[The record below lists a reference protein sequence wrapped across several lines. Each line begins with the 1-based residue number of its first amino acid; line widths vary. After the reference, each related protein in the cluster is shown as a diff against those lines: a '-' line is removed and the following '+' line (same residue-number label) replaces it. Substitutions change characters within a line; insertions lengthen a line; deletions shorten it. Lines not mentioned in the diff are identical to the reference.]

1 MNDEAMELLFRTLGQ
16 ILNNQNRIM
25 NRLKIVDDEDLCGW
39 RTASDSLELEN
50 EVFDFSTKYEH

>member
-25 NRLKIVDDEDLCGW
+25 NQLNIIDKDEWIDVDD
-39 RTASDSLELEN
+39 SVELEN
-50 EVFDFSTKYEH
+50 EVFDFSKKSLSL

>member
-25 NRLKIVDDEDLCGW
+25 NQLNIIDKEEWRNVDD
-39 RTASDSLELEN
+39 SVELEN

>member
-25 NRLKIVDDEDLCGW
+25 NQTKTDGEMLTIQLNLK
-39 RTASDSLELEN
+39 
-50 EVFDFSTKYEH
+50 TKCLIFQQSMSIKE

>member
-25 NRLKIVDDEDLCGW
+25 HQLNIIDKNEWRNVDD
-39 RTASDSLELEN
+39 SVELEN
-50 EVFDFSTKYEH
+50 EVFDFSSKYEH

>member
-25 NRLKIVDDEDLCGW
+25 NQLNIIDKNEWRNVDD
-39 RTASDSLELEN
+39 SIELEE
-50 EVFDFSTKYEH
+50 EVFNFSTKYEH

>member
-25 NRLKIVDDEDLCGW
+25 NHLGIIDKGDW
-39 RTASDSLELEN
+39 RTTDDSVELED
-50 EVFDFSTKYEH
+50 EVFDFSEKYEH

>member
-25 NRLKIVDDEDLCGW
+25 NQLNIIDKDEWRNVDD
-39 RTASDSLELEN
+39 SVELEN
-50 EVFDFSTKYEH
+50 EVFDFSKKYEH

>member
-25 NRLKIVDDEDLCGW
+25 NQLNIIDKGDWRNTDD
-39 RTASDSLELEN
+39 SVELEN

>member
-25 NRLKIVDDEDLCGW
+25 NQLNIIDKDEWRSADD
-39 RTASDSLELEN
+39 SVELEN
-50 EVFDFSTKYEH
+50 EVFDFSKKYEH

>member
-25 NRLKIVDDEDLCGW
+25 NQLNIIDKDEWRNVDD
-39 RTASDSLELEN
+39 SVELEN
-50 EVFDFSTKYEH
+50 EVFDFSKKYDH

>member
-1 MNDEAMELLFRTLGQ
+1 MNDEAMELLFRAVGQ

-25 NRLKIVDDEDLCGW
+25 NHLGIIDKGEWRNTDD
-39 RTASDSLELEN
+39 SVELEN

>member
-25 NRLKIVDDEDLCGW
+25 NHLGIIDKGDWRNTDD
-39 RTASDSLELEN
+39 SVELED
-50 EVFDFSTKYEH
+50 EVFNFSTKYEH

>member
-25 NRLKIVDDEDLCGW
+25 NHLGIIDKTEWRNTDD
-39 RTASDSLELEN
+39 SVELEN

>member
-25 NRLKIVDDEDLCGW
+25 NQLNIIDKDEWRNVDD
-39 RTASDSLELEN
+39 SVELEN
-50 EVFDFSTKYEH
+50 EVFDFSANYEH

>member
-25 NRLKIVDDEDLCGW
+25 NQLNIIDKEEWRNVDD
-39 RTASDSLELEN
+39 SVELEN
-50 EVFDFSTKYEH
+50 EVFDFSKKYEH

>member
-25 NRLKIVDDEDLCGW
+25 NHLGIIDEKNYW
-39 RTASDSLELEN
+39 REPEDSIELEN

>member
-25 NRLKIVDDEDLCGW
+25 NHLGIIDEKNYW
-39 RTASDSLELEN
+39 REPEDSVELEN
-50 EVFDFSTKYEH
+50 EVFDF

>member
-25 NRLKIVDDEDLCGW
+25 NQLNIIDKDEWRNVDD
-39 RTASDSLELEN
+39 SVELEN

>member
-25 NRLKIVDDEDLCGW
+25 NHLGIIDKGDW
-39 RTASDSLELEN
+39 RTTDDSVELED
-50 EVFDFSTKYEH
+50 EVFNFSTKYEH